1 MRKKKS
7 IPAFIFC
14 VLLLMAVVTGITAVV
29 TESNAGF
36 LSTYFKISKL
46 YIINIYSIFP
56 VAFAF
61 ADYFLALIIRK
72 EASKE
77 RRAIAGTILF
87 GMVYLLQCFYDI
99 FSNAT
104 KKVGIY
110 TLVVVFLAVYI
121 YDTYHTSHKELQGE
135 DFAETKNATGEQAI
149 LNFANRKICKCHQ
162 AITSIQLYKATETMS
177 DNQVCYDVEYID
189 SSRRNATNL
198 NAVLNTQL
206 IISKE
211 DYDLFQGFWETY
223 KNFLNAESDEAQKV
237 YAAAMGSLSN
247 ENISKLKDKLTNH
260 IVTTAGIKM
269 EDCCISRLVL
279 IYLSCLARID
289 KENAGDYA
297 GAACVSLNVCS
308 DKEERDEINKQLFSK
323 FRTGFLGALLLK
335 TCPYVFYYE
344 QEQNDTKA
352 NRRYVSFLLDHEKA
366 KNSYLVLITANVQKD
381 VTTMPSPL
389 LRAIRSIH
397 QECVKIY
404 EKNEVKLDD

>member
-1 MRKKKS
+1 
-7 IPAFIFC
+7 
-14 VLLLMAVVTGITAVV
+14 
-29 TESNAGF
+29 
-36 LSTYFKISKL
+36 
-46 YIINIYSIFP
+46 
-56 VAFAF
+56 
-61 ADYFLALIIRK
+61 
-72 EASKE
+72 
-77 RRAIAGTILF
+77 
-87 GMVYLLQCFYDI
+87 
-99 FSNAT
+99 
-104 KKVGIY
+104 
-110 TLVVVFLAVYI
+110 
-121 YDTYHTSHKELQGE
+121 
-135 DFAETKNATGEQAI
+135 
-149 LNFANRKICKCHQ
+149 
-162 AITSIQLYKATETMS
+162 MS
-177 DNQVCYDVEYID
+177 DNQVCYSIEYID

-206 IISKE
+206 SIPKE

-237 YAAAMGSLSN
+237 YAEAMGSLSN
-247 ENISKLKDKLTNH
+247 ENISKIKDKLTNH
-260 IVTTAGIKM
+260 IVTSADIKM

-279 IYLSCLARID
+279 IYLSCLAQID

-297 GAACVSLNVCS
+297 GAACESLNVCS
-308 DKEERDEINKQLFSK
+308 DKEEQDEINRQLFSK

-381 VTTMPSPL
+381 AATIPSPL

-397 QECVKIY
+397 QECIKIY